1 MSEGSI
7 SEYAKPGMSLGHIRR
22 KTMRL
27 AIIAAIA
34 ALINLSAL
42 GASFAQDAYGGTGGD
57 AAALRNYQ
65 RAQ

>member
-1 MSEGSI
+1 
-7 SEYAKPGMSLGHIRR
+7 MSLGHVRR
-22 KTMRL
+22 NTMRL
-27 AIIAAIA
+27 TIIAAIA
-34 ALINLSAL
+34 ALINLGAL

>member
-1 MSEGSI
+1 
-7 SEYAKPGMSLGHIRR
+7 MSLGHIRR

>member
-1 MSEGSI
+1 MSEGPI
-7 SEYAKPGMSLGHIRR
+7 SEHAKPGMSLGHIRR